1 MRSAVYRDCILLVPL
16 TLTRNPYIPSY
27 TKFIFHALPVRKV
40 FDTDHM
46 SDRIAVQSL
55 TVTQEKVSVGDGRE

>member
-16 TLTRNPYIPSY
+16 TLTRNLYIPSY
-27 TKFIFHALPVRKV
+27 INCIFHALPVRKA

-55 TVTQEKVSVGDGRE
+55 TVTQEKVSVGDSKE